1 MLFSAQRV
9 VKSHKLIQLG
19 GCVDEMMR
27 IFAPKED
34 IVRLSES
41 RITCVECVIL
51 LGGGEV
57 RNM

>member
-1 MLFSAQRV
+1 VLFSAQRV

-51 LGGGEV
+51 LGRGK
-57 RNM
+57 